1 MSKAIRGVYRNG
13 VIELLEN
20 AEVAEGTEATITFT
34 KITVSDETIKR
45 LKRWKQ
51 QGLISSFPKFARKSK
66 ENEPVKI
73 KGEPLSQTV
82 IENRGPK

>member
-1 MSKAIRGVYRNG
+1 MFKAVRGVYKNG
-13 VIELLEN
+13 VIELLED
-20 AEVAEGTEATITFT
+20 AEIVEGTEATITFN

-51 QGLISSFPKFARKSK
+51 QGLISSFPNFAREKK

-82 IENRGPK
+82 IENRGGK

>member
-1 MSKAIRGVYRNG
+1 MSKEIRGVYRDG
-13 VIELLEN
+13 IIELLED
-20 AEVAEGTEATITFT
+20 AEIAEGTEATITFT
-34 KITVSDETIKR
+34 KIAIQNTTIKR

-51 QGLISSFPKFARKSK
+51 QGLISSFPHFSRKKK